1 MSDWTEGYFTD
12 VGYTFGYYRELNPL
26 YAKIAL
32 QDYNVACPEVRSA
45 CELGFGQGLS
55 VNIHAAASTVQW
67 YGTDF
72 MPEQAAFA
80 QKMAAASGAHAQLC
94 NDSFES
100 FAKRKDLPD
109 FDFIG
114 LHGIWSWISNNNR
127 RVIVDFLKKK
137 LKPGGVLYI
146 SYNTLPGWAD
156 FLSLRHLMA
165 QYMASTAEPRQHRLE
180 QARECIAFLDR
191 FLATNPGFALV
202 NPNIRNR
209 LKRMHAQDARYVAH
223 EYFNSNW
230 YPMHFS
236 DIAQWLQDT
245 ELEYVCS
252 ARYLYHVNG
261 FHISKE
267 QEDFL
272 DAIDNPLFRESVYDF
287 MLNRQFRW
295 DYWVRNAREMK
306 KKERESILQEQRYL
320 LAVPAS
326 EISLQVTG
334 ALGES
339 DLEPEIYRPILEL
352 MADYQPRTLRQIE
365 GELQGK
371 SIKFS
376 QIYQAIIVL
385 LGKSCIELLQD
396 EERIARTRE
405 QTRRL
410 NAFLCNQAKTNND
423 IPFLSSPLTGG
434 GIGVNQLDQ
443 LFLEGIK
450 QDRKEPPDWAE
461 YAWQQLSAV
470 GKKIIKEGHTLDS
483 PEESLAE
490 LHSLAIQFKERS
502 LPLLRALGIA

>member
-26 YAKIAL
+26 HAKMAL

-67 YGTDF
+67 CGTDF

-156 FLSLRHLMA
+156 FLSLRHLMT
-165 QYMASTAEPRQHRLE
+165 QYMVSTADPRQHRLE
-180 QARECIAFLDR
+180 QVRECIAFLDR

-209 LKRMHAQDARYVAH
+209 LKSMHKKDAHYLAH
-223 EYFNSNW
+223 EYFNRDW
-230 YPMHFS
+230 YPMHFT
-236 DIAQWLQDT
+236 DIVQWFQST
-245 ELEYVCS
+245 QLEYVCS
-252 ARYLYHVNG
+252 ARYLAHING
-261 FHISKE
+261 FNISSE
-267 QEDFL
+267 QEAFL
-272 DAIDNPLFRESVYDF
+272 QSITDPVFRESVHDF
-287 MLNRQFRW
+287 MINRQFRW
-295 DYWVRNAREMK
+295 DYWVKEPREMN
-306 KKERESILQEQRYL
+306 KKERESILQNQQYIL
-320 LAVPAS
+320 TMPVS
-326 EISLQVTG
+326 EISLQVTEV
-334 ALGES
+334 LGKV
-339 DLEPEIYRPILEL
+339 DLEPEIYKPILEL

-365 GELQGK
+365 EELQGK
-371 SIKFS
+371 SLKFK
-376 QIYQAIIVL
+376 QIYLGIMVL
-385 LGKSCIELLQD
+385 LGKGCMEPVQA
-396 EERIARTRE
+396 EESMH
-405 QTRRL
+405 QTKAQTEGL
-410 NAFLCNQAKTNND
+410 NAFLCNRAKVTND
-423 IPFLSSPLTGG
+423 IGCLSSPLTGG
-434 GIGVNQLDQ
+434 GIAVSRVEQ
-443 LFLEGIK
+443 LFLQNFK
-450 QDRKEPPDWAE
+450 QGQRETQQWVE
-461 YAWQQLSAV
+461 YAWQQLSAGGSKV
-470 GKKIIKEGHTLDS
+470 VKEGHILNS
-483 PEESLAE
+483 PEENLAE
-490 LHSLAIQFKERS
+490 LHSLAARFAKER
-502 LPLLRALGIA
+502 LPMLRVLGIV

>member
-26 YAKIAL
+26 HAKMAL

-67 YGTDF
+67 CGTDF

-156 FLSLRHLMA
+156 FLSLRHLMT
-165 QYMASTAEPRQHRLE
+165 QYMVSTADPRQHRLE
-180 QARECIAFLDR
+180 QVRECIAFLDR

-209 LKRMHAQDARYVAH
+209 LKSMHKKDAHYLAH
-223 EYFNSNW
+223 EYFNRDW
-230 YPMHFS
+230 YPMHFT
-236 DIAQWLQDT
+236 DIVQWFQST
-245 ELEYVCS
+245 QLEYVCS
-252 ARYLYHVNG
+252 ARYLAHING
-261 FHISKE
+261 FNISSE
-267 QEDFL
+267 QEAFL
-272 DAIDNPLFRESVYDF
+272 QSITDPVFRESVHDF
-287 MLNRQFRW
+287 MINRQFRW
-295 DYWVRNAREMK
+295 DYWVKEPREMN
-306 KKERESILQEQRYL
+306 KKERESILQNQQNIL
-320 LAVPAS
+320 TMPVS
-326 EISLQVTG
+326 EISLQVTEV
-334 ALGES
+334 LGKV
-339 DLEPEIYRPILEL
+339 DLEPEIYKPILEL

-365 GELQGK
+365 EELQGK
-371 SIKFS
+371 SLKFK
-376 QIYQAIIVL
+376 QIYLGIMVL
-385 LGKSCIELLQD
+385 LGKGCMEPVQA
-396 EERIARTRE
+396 EESMH
-405 QTRRL
+405 QTKAQTEGL
-410 NAFLCNQAKTNND
+410 NAFLCNRAKVTND
-423 IPFLSSPLTGG
+423 IGCLSSPLTGG
-434 GIGVNQLDQ
+434 GIAVSRVEQ
-443 LFLEGIK
+443 LFLQNFK
-450 QDRKEPPDWAE
+450 QGQRETQQWVE
-461 YAWQQLSAV
+461 YAWQQLSAGGSKV
-470 GKKIIKEGHTLDS
+470 VKEGHILNS
-483 PEESLAE
+483 PEENLAE
-490 LHSLAIQFKERS
+490 LHSLAARFAKER
-502 LPLLRALGIA
+502 LPMLRVLGIV

>member
-1 MSDWTEGYFTD
+1 
-12 VGYTFGYYRELNPL
+12 
-26 YAKIAL
+26 
-32 QDYNVACPEVRSA
+32 
-45 CELGFGQGLS
+45 
-55 VNIHAAASTVQW
+55 
-67 YGTDF
+67 
-72 MPEQAAFA
+72 
-80 QKMAAASGAHAQLC
+80 
-94 NDSFES
+94 
-100 FAKRKDLPD
+100 
-109 FDFIG
+109 
-114 LHGIWSWISNNNR
+114 
-127 RVIVDFLKKK
+127 
-137 LKPGGVLYI
+137 
-146 SYNTLPGWAD
+146 
-156 FLSLRHLMA
+156 
-165 QYMASTAEPRQHRLE
+165 
-180 QARECIAFLDR
+180 
-191 FLATNPGFALV
+191 
-202 NPNIRNR
+202 
-209 LKRMHAQDARYVAH
+209 
-223 EYFNSNW
+223 
-230 YPMHFS
+230 
-236 DIAQWLQDT
+236 
-245 ELEYVCS
+245 
-252 ARYLYHVNG
+252 
-261 FHISKE
+261 
-267 QEDFL
+267 
-272 DAIDNPLFRESVYDF
+272 

-423 IPFLSSPLTGG
+423 IPFLSSPLTDGD
-434 GIGVNQLDQ
+434 IGVNQLDQ

-461 YAWQQLSAV
+461 YA
-470 GKKIIKEGHTLDS
+470 
-483 PEESLAE
+483 
-490 LHSLAIQFKERS
+490 
-502 LPLLRALGIA
+502 

>member
-26 YAKIAL
+26 HAKIAL

-72 MPEQAAFA
+72 MPEQTAFA
-80 QKMAAASGAHAQLC
+80 QKMAAASGVHVQLC

-156 FLSLRHLMA
+156 FLSLRHLMT
-165 QYMASTAEPRQHRLE
+165 QYMVSTADPRQHRLE
-180 QARECIAFLDR
+180 QVRECIAFLDR

-209 LKRMHAQDARYVAH
+209 LKSMHKKDAHYLAH
-223 EYFNSNW
+223 EYFNRDW
-230 YPMHFS
+230 YPMHFT
-236 DIAQWLQDT
+236 DIVQWFQST
-245 ELEYVCS
+245 QLEYVCS
-252 ARYLYHVNG
+252 ARYLAHING
-261 FHISKE
+261 FNISSE
-267 QEDFL
+267 QEAFL
-272 DAIDNPLFRESVYDF
+272 QSITDPVFRESVHDF
-287 MLNRQFRW
+287 IINRQFRW
-295 DYWVRNAREMK
+295 DYWVKNPREMN
-306 KKERESILQEQRYL
+306 KKEREFILQNQQYIL
-320 LAVPAS
+320 TMPAS
-326 EISLQVTG
+326 EISLKVTG
-334 ALGES
+334 TLGEIEL
-339 DLEPEIYRPILEL
+339 DPEIYKPILEL

-365 GELQGK
+365 EELQGK
-371 SIKFS
+371 SMKFS
-376 QIYQAIIVL
+376 QIYQAIMIL
-385 LGKSCIELLQD
+385 LGNGCMEPAQNAESVGKIK
-396 EERIARTRE
+396 A
-405 QTRRL
+405 QTERL
-410 NAFLCNQAKTNND
+410 NAFLCNRAKASND
-423 IPFLSSPLTGG
+423 IAFLSSPLTGG
-434 GIGVNQLDQ
+434 GIGVSRFGQ

-450 QDRKEPPDWAE
+450 QGESEMQDWAE
-461 YAWQQLSAV
+461 YTWQQLSAV
-470 GKKIIKEGHTLDS
+470 GNKIIKEGHTLDS
-483 PEESLAE
+483 PEENLAE
-490 LHSLAIQFKERS
+490 LRSLAIQFKEKS

>member
-26 YAKIAL
+26 HAKIAL

-80 QKMAAASGAHAQLC
+80 QKMAAASGAHVQLC

-156 FLSLRHLMA
+156 FLSLRHLMT
-165 QYMASTAEPRQHRLE
+165 QYMAGTADPRQRRLE
-180 QARECIAFLDR
+180 QVRECIAFLDR

-209 LKRMHAQDARYVAH
+209 LKSMHTKDAHYLAH
-223 EYFNSNW
+223 EYFNRDW
-230 YPMHFS
+230 YPIHFT
-236 DIAQWLQDT
+236 DIVQWFQST
-245 ELEYVCS
+245 QLEYICS
-252 ARYLYHVNG
+252 ARYLA
-261 FHISKE
+261 HINEFNISSE
-267 QEDFL
+267 QETFL
-272 DAIDNPLFRESVYDF
+272 QSITDSVFRESVHDF
-287 MLNRQFRW
+287 MINRQFRW
-295 DYWVRNAREMK
+295 DYWVKNPREMN
-306 KKERESILQEQRYL
+306 KKEREYILQHQQYTL
-320 LAVPAS
+320 TMPTS
-326 EISLQVTG
+326 DISFKVTG
-334 ALGES
+334 TLGEM
-339 DLEPEIYRPILEL
+339 DLEPEIYKPILEL

-365 GELQGK
+365 EELQGK
-371 SIKFS
+371 SLKFK
-376 QIYQAIIVL
+376 QIYLGIMVL
-385 LGKSCIELLQD
+385 LGKGCMEPVQA
-396 EERIARTRE
+396 EESMH
-405 QTRRL
+405 QTKAQTEGL
-410 NAFLCNQAKTNND
+410 NAFLCNRAKVTND
-423 IPFLSSPLTGG
+423 IGCLSSPLTGG
-434 GIGVNQLDQ
+434 GIAVSRVEQ
-443 LFLEGIK
+443 LFLEAIK

-470 GKKIIKEGHTLDS
+470 GNKIIKEGHTLDS

-490 LHSLAIQFKERS
+490 LHSLAIQFKEKS
-502 LPLLRALGIA
+502 LPILRALGIA

>member
-26 YAKIAL
+26 HAKIAL

-165 QYMASTAEPRQHRLE
+165 QYMLSTADPRQHRLE
-180 QARECIAFLDR
+180 QVRECIAFLDR

-209 LKRMHAQDARYVAH
+209 LKRMHTEDAHYLAH
-223 EYFNSNW
+223 EYFNRDW
-230 YPMHFS
+230 CPMHFT
-236 DIAQWLQDT
+236 DMVQWFQSIQ
-245 ELEYVCS
+245 LEYVCS
-252 ARYLYHVNG
+252 ARYLYHINSLN
-261 FHISKE
+261 ISGE
-267 QEDFL
+267 QEAFL
-272 DAIDNPLFRESVYDF
+272 QSITDPVFKESVNDF
-287 MLNRQFRW
+287 ITNRQFRM
-295 DYWVRNAREMK
+295 DYWIKNAREMT
-306 KKERESILQEQRYL
+306 KKERDSVLQNQRYIL
-320 LAVPAS
+320 TIPVS
-326 EISLQVTG
+326 EIPLKVTG
-334 ALGES
+334 ALGEM
-339 DLEPEIYRPILEL
+339 DLEPEIYKPILEL
-352 MADYQPRTLRQIE
+352 MADYQPRTLRQIAE
-365 GELQGK
+365 ELQGK
-371 SIKFS
+371 SLKFK
-376 QIYQAIIVL
+376 QIYLGIMVL
-385 LGKSCIELLQD
+385 LGKGCMEAVQD
-396 EERIARTRE
+396 EEHLH
-405 QTRRL
+405 QTKAQTEGL
-410 NAFLCNQAKTNND
+410 NTFLCNLAKASND
-423 IPFLSSPLTGG
+423 IGCLSSPLTGG
-434 GIGVNQLDQ
+434 GIGVSRFGQ
-443 LFLEGIK
+443 LFLEAIK

-461 YAWQQLSAV
+461 YAWQQFSAV
-470 GKKIIKEGHTLDS
+470 GNKIIKEGHTLDS

-490 LHSLAIQFKERS
+490 LYSLAIQFKEKS
-502 LPLLRALGIA
+502 LPILRALGIA